1 MNNAKKYRETTE
13 WERLAISLRK
23 LEILREHL
31 MQGWQ
36 DKGWKQYEH
45 VLGVEFLV
53 PKLPLGLTL

>member
-36 DKGWKQYEH
+36 DKGWKQ
-45 VLGVEFLV
+45 
-53 PKLPLGLTL
+53 